1 VRAIDASLQA
11 DLDAGATTL
20 CRCWRLARAD
30 GLVQGFTDHDADIA
44 FGGTDYRAATGFTAS
59 AIESSLGLNVDG
71 LDVAGALASGSLTEL
86 ELAKGFWDNAAV
98 TIFLVDWQAP
108 SRRTILFSGSIGEVS
123 RSGSGFV
130 AELRS
135 LSHALNQPTGRLY
148 GRLCDADLGDAR
160 CGVDLDDPDF
170 RADGAVVEVRSM
182 KRFTTT
188 GLNGYPAGRFTR
200 GRLLWTSGA
209 NAGAAMEVSR
219 HAKPDEIIIE
229 LFEDMAAAPAA
240 GDGFTVTAGCD
251 KTAKTCRRVFGNVV
265 NFRGFPDIPGND
277 WLLSPPSKQ
286 DKKRRRRRME

>member
-1 VRAIDASLQA
+1 VRAIDAALQS

-30 GLVQGFTDHDADIA
+30 GLVQGFTDHDADLS

-59 AIESSLGLNVDG
+59 AIEASLGLNVDG
-71 LDVAGALASGSLTEL
+71 LDVAGALADGSLTEL

-123 RSGSGFV
+123 RSGAGFV

-135 LSHALNQPTGRLY
+135 LSHALNQPMGRLY
-148 GRLCDADLGDAR
+148 GRLCDANLGDAR

-170 RADGAVVEVRSM
+170 RADGAVVEVRSL
-182 KRFTTT
+182 KRFTTS
-188 GLNGYPAGRFTR
+188 GLEGFPAGRFTR
-200 GRLLWTSGA
+200 GRLVWTSGA

-219 HAKPDEIIIE
+219 HAKPGEIIIE
-229 LFEDMAAAPAA
+229 LFEDMAAAPAP
-240 GDGFTVTAGCD
+240 GDAFTVTAGCD
-251 KTAKTCRRVFGNVV
+251 KTAKTCRRVFGNIV

-286 DKKRRRRRME
+286 DKKRRRRRTE